1 MAFRRITRLDWK
13 AASMI
18 DNPAKTARL
27 LAALKAAVPFK
38 VELVPSLVTYL
49 RTQQIAFADQTQH
62 IVSDLSY
69 AGDDGGIVCH
79 MASLEMEQALVVS
92 LTQVRV
98 PRSMPLAVAVADYH
112 NHRVKKL
119 KKQRAA

>member
-18 DNPAKTARL
+18 DNPAKTPRL

-69 AGDDGGIVCH
+69 AGDDGGIVCYI
-79 MASLEMEQALVVS
+79 ASLEMEQALVVS

-98 PRSMPLAVAVADYH
+98 PRSMPLAVRRLSQSSGQEAKELPH
-112 NHRVKKL
+112 
-119 KKQRAA
+119 QQ